1 MKRVSSASSRVSWV
15 WPVWFVSSGVRV
27 RALPRP
33 QGGPGSAASPERAAS
48 GLDLPLGAR
57 LLGIAVALGVLVLH
71 GIFGGVA
78 AAHPGHLQEISL
90 DYATYSP
97 TSLVLKHFGWLEEAF
112 APRGISVKWV
122 FSVGSAAANE
132 SLRSRAVDFASTA
145 GAAALN
151 ARAQGVPLKSVYIY
165 SKPEW
170 AALVT
175 RPDTGITSVH
185 DLKGKKVAAYI
196 GTDPWFFLLRA
207 LEEHGLSSRDVTII
221 NLPHPEGRT
230 ALERGDVDA
239 WAGLD
244 PHMADVELQN
254 GYILFYRN
262 PDFNTYGTLNVLEE
276 VIRDH
281 PDLVTEVVRQY
292 ERARLWTIEH
302 PEEAAQILAEYGRID
317 IAVAKK
323 ELFERT
329 DLNNPVPGRHVY
341 DTLAATVPLLKSIPN
356 NLPRWADPE
365 KALDELLVT
374 DFIEAVLAENG
385 SR

>member
-1 MKRVSSASSRVSWV
+1 M
-15 WPVWFVSSGVRV
+15 
-27 RALPRP
+27 PRP
-33 QGGPGSAASPERAAS
+33 QAGPGSAETAQSRLGGAA
-48 GLDLPLGAR
+48 LFLPLAQSI
-57 LLGIAVALGVLVLH
+57 LIPVLALGVLLVVGLL
-71 GIFGGVA
+71 GGTA

-97 TSLVLKHFGWLEEAF
+97 TSLVLKHFGWLEEAL

-132 SLRSRAVDFASTA
+132 SLRSKAVDFASTA

-175 RPDTGITSVH
+175 RPDSGIKSVE

-244 PHMADVELQN
+244 PHMADVEIQN

-317 IAVAKK
+317 ISVAKK

-329 DLNNPVPGRHVY
+329 DFSNPIPGQHVY

-356 NLPRWADPE
+356 NLPRWADPQ

-374 DFIEAVLAENG
+374 DFIEAVLAEG
-385 SR
+385 AAAQ